1 MGQQIPAHLNKRG
14 GIGRVG
20 TVHQGQEE
28 VAGAEEGAV
37 SRGGG
42 CQQVGAGAVPYTSV
56 LLEALKL

>member
-14 GIGRVG
+14 GTGRVG
-20 TVHQGQEE
+20 KVHQGQEE
-28 VAGAEEGAV
+28 VAGAKEGAV

-42 CQQVGAGAVPYTSV
+42 CQQVGVGLVPYTSV